1 MLFEKRIQY
10 INRYR
15 EIAIALSRSGFGF
28 IIEEIGL
35 DEVFS
40 LPKRL
45 LLRQNEAKTKD
56 NSRGER
62 IVQLLET
69 LGPTFIKLG
78 QMASTRPDILAPDI
92 INSLESLQDDVKPLE
107 IDIVR
112 ERVEASLGTTIDDIF
127 DKFEETPIGSAS
139 IGQVHSAVLKTGQRV
154 AVKVQ
159 RPNIERMIRNDL
171 EILNHIAT
179 LADSRLEIASHFQ
192 VTTIIDEFS
201 KAIIDELDYT
211 VEARNQDKIRKQ
223 FIDNHEIRVP
233 DVIWELTTK
242 DVLVMEYIDGI
253 NINEYE
259 RLNLENHDTRKLAEH
274 LTKAIFHQIL
284 IEGFFHGDP
293 HPGNIKIMPDETIV
307 FIDFGMVGRLTQ
319 EMKGHFG
326 FLIISLMK
334 QDVDS
339 VVRAITRMGAVPDNV
354 NMKELRR
361 DAEKLKDKYYD
372 VPLSR
377 VNLGNAIQEIFDIA
391 HKHKIILPSDF
402 TILGKTVLTLE
413 SIIANLD
420 PDFSILDVAEP
431 FGKMLIKE
439 RLQPDYIKSTT
450 VRKLYHLSD
459 NIEDISSNIHEFTK
473 GLKNKKLPVNL
484 ELDTADKMLRRFDK
498 LANRLSFSIILLSFS
513 IIMVGLIISSA
524 MSGHDSI
531 IWRIPIIEIGT
542 VVAILLFIGMF
553 LSILK
558 SGRL

>member
-56 NSRGER
+56 YSRGER

-107 IDIVR
+107 INIVR
-112 ERVEASLGTTIDDIF
+112 ERVEASLGTTIDEIF
-127 DKFEETPIGSAS
+127 EKFEETPIGSAS

-179 LADSRLEIASHFQ
+179 LADNRLEIASHFQ

-293 HPGNIKIMPDETIV
+293 HPGNIKIMPDETIA

-402 TILGKTVLTLE
+402 TMLGKTVLTLE

-553 LSILK
+553 LSILR

>member
-56 NSRGER
+56 YSRGER

-107 IDIVR
+107 INIVR
-112 ERVEASLGTTIDDIF
+112 ERVEASLGTTIDEIF
-127 DKFEETPIGSAS
+127 EKFEETPIGSAS

-179 LADSRLEIASHFQ
+179 LADNRLEIASHFQ

-223 FIDNHEIRVP
+223 FIDNHEIKVP

-293 HPGNIKIMPDETIV
+293 HPGNIKIMPDETIA

-402 TILGKTVLTLE
+402 TMLGKTVLTLE

-553 LSILK
+553 LSILR